1 MSNDLRWFLCEHVK
15 GMRYGADLVSQP
27 HFLAIVNPAAGGG
40 RCGRFARSALGRVRR
55 AGVEVEVVE
64 TSRRGEATDIA
75 RNAYG
80 KGIRKFLAVGGDGT
94 SFEILNGLFPEAQN
108 STAERVALGFLPL
121 GTGNSFL
128 RDFTQDGAEY
138 TIAALKAGKR
148 RPCDVVRLRHSEG
161 DLYFM
166 NLLTLGFPAEV
177 GETANRRFK
186 RWGELGYIF
195 AVFTR
200 LASLKHS
207 SFPHRLDNPGQ
218 WNSDP
223 ALFLSFNNSKFT
235 GGKMMIA
242 PKADPTDGSIEYV
255 RWGPI
260 GRLGLLRALPTLFS
274 GTHIEHPLAFR
285 SGAKH
290 IDFRLNE
297 PVNVMIDGEI
307 LRLECRSIEILPGA
321 FDAIV

>member
-1 MSNDLRWFLCEHVK
+1 
-15 GMRYGADLVSQP
+15 VSQP

-40 RCGRFARSALGRVRR
+40 RCGRFARSTLGRVRR
-55 AGVEVEVVE
+55 AGIEIEVAE

-75 RNAYG
+75 RNAYE

-108 STAERVALGFLPL
+108 SAERVALGFLPL

-128 RDFTQDGAEY
+128 RDFTLSGVEY
-138 TIAALKAGKR
+138 TIQALKQGKR
-148 RPCDVVRLRHSEG
+148 RPCDVVRLRHSGGE
-161 DLYFM
+161 LYFI

-200 LASLKHS
+200 LATLKHS
-207 SFPHRLDNPGQ
+207 VFPHRLDNPGG
-218 WNSDP
+218 WNCDP
-223 ALFLSFNNSKFT
+223 ALFLSFSNSKFT

-242 PKADPTDGSIEYV
+242 PRADPTDGAIEYV

-260 GRLGLLRALPTLFS
+260 GRLGLLKALPTLFS

-285 SGAKH
+285 AGAKH
-290 IDFRLNE
+290 VEFRLDE

-307 LRLECRSIEILPGA
+307 RRLECRSIEILPGA

>member
-1 MSNDLRWFLCEHVK
+1 MPIGLRCSLCESDAYE
-15 GMRYGADLVSQP
+15 GFGARLVSQP

-40 RCGRFARSALGRVRR
+40 RCGRFARATLGRVRR
-55 AGVEVEVVE
+55 AGIEVEVVE

-75 RNAYG
+75 RTAYG
-80 KGIRKFLAVGGDGT
+80 DGIRKFLAVGGDGT

-108 STAERVALGFLPL
+108 SAERVALGFLPL

-128 RDFTQDGAEY
+128 RDFTTSGIEHS
-138 TIAALKAGKR
+138 IRALRSGRR

-161 DLYFM
+161 ALYFI

-207 SFPHRLDNPGQ
+207 AFPHRLDDPGE
-218 WNSDP
+218 WNREP
-223 ALFLSFNNSKFT
+223 ALFLSFSNSKFT

-260 GRLGLLRALPTLFS
+260 GRLGLLKALPTLFS
-274 GTHIEHPLAFR
+274 GTHINHPLAFR
-285 SGAKH
+285 AGTKQVH
-290 IDFRLNE
+290 FRLDE